1 MNLAT
6 WLHGVYQWLPSIELT
21 YKVVACLG
29 GMVVSIGQGWKVLNI
44 LKMISFSNR
53 KASVFN
59 FEGFLVFF
67 FLLLVSSMDF

>member
-1 MNLAT
+1 M
-6 WLHGVYQWLPSIELT
+6 
-21 YKVVACLG
+21 
-29 GMVVSIGQGWKVLNI
+29 SIGQGWKVLNI

-59 FEGFLVFF
+59 FEGFLFFF